1 MWKARI
7 IWILWLIAA
16 LCSVIFTDGTA
27 NMALFIASI
36 AVPIL
41 CIIGNRFAA
50 RALTLTLTAEGVAGK
65 ERQIRGRIRSVN
77 RSFFP
82 CGRILCQIQCENR
95 LTGETEQHPLSFA
108 LAGKSE
114 EILPFSFASRYC
126 GEIRMSIRQVFV
138 YDFWYLTRAR
148 AKQTKKGCCIRV
160 FPEGFAPLL
169 SDSFQKSM
177 NLEGTE
183 YSTVRP
189 GMDFGDTFAIR
200 DYRPGDAPKTV
211 HWKLTQKY
219 DRLMVRDPG
228 LPL

>member
-50 RALTLTLTAEGVAGK
+50 RALTLTLTAEEVAGK
-65 ERQIRGRIRSVN
+65 GRQIRGRIRSVN

-114 EILPFSFASRYC
+114 EILPFSFASRYWR
-126 GEIRMSIRQVFV
+126 GDPDE
-138 YDFWYLTRAR
+138 YPAGL
-148 AKQTKKGCCIRV
+148 RV
-160 FPEGFAPLL
+160 
-169 SDSFQKSM
+169 
-177 NLEGTE
+177 
-183 YSTVRP
+183 
-189 GMDFGDTFAIR
+189 
-200 DYRPGDAPKTV
+200 
-211 HWKLTQKY
+211 
-219 DRLMVRDPG
+219 
-228 LPL
+228 